1 MKTDKI
7 RKTFLDFFKRRGHE
21 IIPSSSLI
29 PADPTALF
37 TSAGMQ
43 QFVPYLSG
51 EVEPPYRRAASA
63 QKCFRTSDIDEVGDE
78 YHHTYFE
85 MLGNWSF
92 GDYFK
97 TEAIQWALELLV
109 KEYKLPQDKL
119 WVTVFLGE
127 RGVSK
132 DTEAAKLWEQFGV
145 DKKRIKEFGMEDNFW
160 GPVGSTGPCGPCTE
174 IHYDQ
179 GKDFQKEKCSLN
191 GCGPNCSCGR
201 FVEVWNLVFME
212 YRKTREGKYEKLPA
226 QNVDT
231 GAGLERLAA
240 VLQNKSS
247 DYETDLFLPIVN
259 TIKELSP
266 ISLSSPPLSSRATPP
281 LSSRATPPL
290 SSRATPPLSSRA
302 TPPLSSRATPPLS
315 SRATPPLSSRATPPL
330 SSRATPPLSSR
341 ATPPLSS
348 RATPPLSSRATPPL
362 SSRATPPLSSR
373 ATEGSEGSQQNEK
386 AVRVI
391 ADHMR
396 AVCFLIADGV
406 IPSNEDRGYML
417 RRLMRRAMRYA
428 RRLHMGKNFLIPICQ
443 VIIDVYK
450 GQYPELQKKQNDI
463 LTLVQNEEEKFMKSL
478 RDGLKRFRVLVQ
490 ETKNQDE
497 TVLDPQKTFQLYD
510 TYGFPIELTIEMAQE
525 KGLTVDEVGFQK
537 EFERHRK
544 ISRAGA
550 VHKFSG
556 VGEWGDKVAP
566 QHSATHLLH
575 QALRDVLGEH
585 VHQDGSDLTPERLRF
600 DFTHPKPLTKE
611 EIKAIEDLVNKQI
624 ERDLIVTV
632 EKKKFENAVK
642 AGALAFFRE
651 KYPKEV
657 TVYTMGDFSKEVC
670 TGPHVKHTNQI
681 GKFKIVKDEA
691 LSAGAR
697 RIRAVVEGSTY
708 KPKGISVFDSKSI

>member
-7 RKTFLDFFKRRGHE
+7 RKTFLDFFADKGHE
-21 IIPSSSLI
+21 IVPSSSLI
-29 PADPTALF
+29 PADPTALL

-51 EVEPPYRRAASA
+51 KIEPPYRRAASA
-63 QKCFRTSDIDEVGDE
+63 QKCFRTSDIDEVGDQ

-119 WVTVFLGE
+119 WTTVFKGE
-127 RGVSK
+127 KGIPK
-132 DTEAAKLWEQFGV
+132 DIESIETWQEAGI
-145 DKKRIKEFGMEDNFW
+145 DTKKIKAFGMEDNFW
-160 GPVGSTGPCGPCTE
+160 GPVGSGGPCGPCTE
-174 IHYDQ
+174 IHYDRS
-179 GKDFQKEKCSLN
+179 KDFQKEKCSLN

-212 YRKTREGKYEKLPA
+212 YNKTREGTYEKLPA

-259 TIKELSP
+259 TIKELSQ
-266 ISLSSPPLSSRATPP
+266 ISEKQEDS
-281 LSSRATPPL
+281 
-290 SSRATPPLSSRA
+290 
-302 TPPLSSRATPPLS
+302 
-315 SRATPPLSSRATPPL
+315 
-330 SSRATPPLSSR
+330 
-341 ATPPLSS
+341 
-348 RATPPLSSRATPPL
+348 
-362 SSRATPPLSSR
+362 
-373 ATEGSEGSQQNEK
+373 EK
-386 AVRVI
+386 AVRII

-443 VIIDVYK
+443 VVIDVYK

-463 LTLVQNEEEKFMKSL
+463 LILVQSEEEKFMKSL
-478 RDGLKRFRVLVQ
+478 RDGLKRFRVLVT
-490 ETKNQDE
+490 ETKNQDK

-525 KGLTVDEVGFQK
+525 KGLKVDEKGFEK

-544 ISRAGA
+544 VSRAGA

-556 VGEWGDKVAP
+556 VGEWGDRVAP

-585 VHQDGSDLTPERLRF
+585 AHQDGSDLTPERLRF
-600 DFTHPKPLTKE
+600 DFTHPKPLTKR

-624 ERDLIVTV
+624 KRDLLVTV
-632 EKKKFENAVK
+632 EKKKFENAIK

-691 LSAGAR
+691 LSSGVH
-697 RIRAVVEGSTY
+697 RIRAVLTGSTY
-708 KPKGISVFDSKSI
+708 VPKGITVFDSKL